1 MVILHNSHHLHQ
13 TTLTASTTNHT
24 MTLPKTF
31 PQFSLL
37 PPELR
42 LLIYS
47 HMTLSSRTIELEYS
61 HPSQTWIPIYYSP
74 STTIPLLLHISPES
88 RAYALSRYQYIPSL
102 NIWLDP
108 RQDTIYLRLAP
119 GQIAAMGTSAWLFK
133 WWNLVCCSNMDR
145 LRYLVIGEEAWEV
158 LRDDKEVLK
167 GLTEVGVVVK
177 EDLFP
182 IWPENE
188 VIISADRRV
197 RKEEGENEGNSGG
210 VKEKNREKGPRV
222 KYVNIRRRFK
232 GVLMGGGKDGA
243 FVREEKRDPFQ
254 VGW

>member
-1 MVILHNSHHLHQ
+1 MNF
-13 TTLTASTTNHT
+13 
-24 MTLPKTF
+24 PKTF

-47 HMTLSSRTIELEYS
+47 HITLSPRTIELEYS
-61 HPSQTWIPIYYSP
+61 PPSQTWIPIYYSP
-74 STTIPLLLHISPES
+74 STTIPLLLHLSPES
-88 RAYALSRYQYIPSL
+88 RAYALSRYHYISSL

-119 GQIAAMGTSAWLFK
+119 GQIAAMETSAWLFK
-133 WWNLVCCSNMDR
+133 WWDLVHYSNMDR
-145 LRYLVIGEEAWEV
+145 LRYLVIGEEAWEILRQDTEV
-158 LRDDKEVLK
+158 LR
-167 GLTEVGVVVK
+167 GLTEVGVVTK

-188 VIISADRRV
+188 IFISADRRA
-197 RKEEGENEGNSGG
+197 REEEKEQEVESGD
-210 VKEKNREKGPRV
+210 VEERNREKGPRI